1 MRSRK
6 KDKYMVKN
14 IMKSTYHKLREKLIY
29 DNGHGRGR
37 IPWFELFDTEIF
49 IRMDRRRQRIIFNW
63 LRFHYSGGVNLIPG
77 CGTGSDLALLKILS
91 NKIIGL
97 DISERAIKVARSL
110 HGDIDLIIADAEC
123 LPLRKCSIEMVFCK
137 SIIHHL
143 PMWGVQFLSEVN
155 RCLK

>member
-49 IRMDRRRQRIIFNW
+49 IRMDRRRQRMIFNW
-63 LRFHYSGGVNLIPG
+63 LRFHYSGGVILIPG

-91 NKIIGL
+91 NKII
-97 DISERAIKVARSL
+97 RSR
-110 HGDIDLIIADAEC
+110 HFGESD
-123 LPLRKCSIEMVFCK
+123 
-137 SIIHHL
+137 
-143 PMWGVQFLSEVN
+143 
-155 RCLK
+155 